1 MSTTT
6 LTGLRDFLYST
17 LTTNNMLWLG
27 TQLTERAKE
36 QEGLSSESYSEDDI
50 EAMLTEGVRQA
61 VAGLSQDS
69 DEMFREL
76 KEEFSREEHEESVAV

>member
-36 QEGLSSESYSEDDI
+36 QEGFSLDPYTKDEI
-50 EAMLTEGVRQA
+50 EAMLVEAERQA
-61 VAGLSQDS
+61 AAGLSQDS
-69 DEMFREL
+69 DDMFREL
-76 KEEFSREEHEESVAV
+76 REEFAREEQE

>member
-36 QEGLSSESYSEDDI
+36 QEGLSSEPYSKDDI
-50 EAMLTEGVRQA
+50 EAMVTEGVRQA

-76 KEEFSREEHEESVAV
+76 KEEFTREEHEESVAV